1 MKYEALEVVAVLV
14 VAYGVFRLMYR
25 AITGGWNKSEPKL
38 EDAEAQHGTSEPN
51 NAEPWS

>member
-1 MKYEALEVVAVLV
+1 MKYETLEVIAVLAA
-14 VAYGVFRLMYR
+14 AYVGFRLMYR
-25 AITGGWNKSEPKL
+25 AITGGWDKSEPKL